1 MLGDDNNETVN
12 ELESDE
18 WLDRQARALFVEMT
32 TYNANINLY
41 TSITLLFEFP
51 EFGGIF
57 YFRNIIPMR
66 LKLYVGGFAFFIL
79 ACEIVFVI
87 FTLGYSYIA
96 LKKLYR
102 HKMAYFKN
110 FWNVMDFAILMS
122 SFAAI
127 GVYVYRVEL
136 TTKLMERVQDRDG
149 EFVNFQ
155 YVTYVNE
162 VCLLNSTRIKKCYQ
176 WDGKLLQYLASV
188 GSG

>member
-1 MLGDDNNETVN
+1 M
-12 ELESDE
+12 
-18 WLDRQARALFVEMT
+18 EMT

-66 LKLYVGGFAFFIL
+66 LKLYVGGFAFFIF
-79 ACEIVFVI
+79 ACEMAFALFV
-87 FTLGYSYIA
+87 LGYSYVA
-96 LKKLYR
+96 LKKLYH

-110 FWNVMDFAILMS
+110 FWNIMDFSILMS

-127 GVYVYRVEL
+127 GVYVYRL
-136 TTKLMERVQDRDG
+136 DISTKLMRAVQGRDG

-155 YVTYVNE
+155 YVTYWNE
-162 VCLLNSTRIKKCYQ
+162 VWSLTLE
-176 WDGKLLQYLASV
+176 
-188 GSG
+188 